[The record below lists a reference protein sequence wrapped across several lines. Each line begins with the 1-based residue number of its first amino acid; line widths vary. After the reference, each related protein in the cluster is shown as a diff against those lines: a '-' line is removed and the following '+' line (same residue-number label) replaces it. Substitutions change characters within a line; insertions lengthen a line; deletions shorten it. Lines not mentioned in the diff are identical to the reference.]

1 MNIEQFNEYLK
12 HVNPSKQEISNNWR
26 VSIGLQAVDGLHVS
40 EFLMD
45 TAKRNIDGEITIDE
59 AIVLIDDNYK
69 QKNCV
74 YLSYYS
80 TSKSK
85 YVSG

>member
-12 HVNPSKQEISNNWR
+12 HVNPSKQEISNNWKA
-26 VSIGLQAVDGLHVS
+26 SIGLQAVDGLHVS

-59 AIVLIDDNYK
+59 AIVLIDDHYK
-69 QKNCV
+69 QKNKD
-74 YLSYYS
+74 S
-80 TSKSK
+80 
-85 YVSG
+85 